1 MGGCDAFDHA
11 WFLTCAGA
19 SGAIHILQEHIYNG
33 RQEYV
38 YIIQFYFTQI
48 HNRLSQEYIVIFK
61 ENATEEQINEV
72 ADEVHESGTL
82 FTIEVH
88 SGLD

>member
-38 YIIQFYFTQI
+38 YIIQFYFT
-48 HNRLSQEYIVIFK
+48 
-61 ENATEEQINEV
+61 
-72 ADEVHESGTL
+72 
-82 FTIEVH
+82 
-88 SGLD
+88 